1 MELFQ
6 QRMNIHEE
14 LIVMSSDTPTDACSP
29 ASSCCHGDPLM
40 PPSGQTESAQL
51 NLMMIHTIK
60 DQRRGFFSNFIY
72 LRGKMQIQNNY

>member
-29 ASSCCHGDPLM
+29 SSCCHGDQLM
-40 PPSGQTESAQL
+40 PPSGETESAQL